1 MERTDNGEDRGRHR
15 RDGKGT
21 DGRSHE
27 RPATY
32 PQFRTNTTAARH
44 MATRKRTARHSDTAR
59 HGISRHHGA
68 RHDTA
73 YPGTMVRGEFIYGMA
88 RGTTVRDNTARHD
101 TRHDGARQYEIRH
114 DTTCG
119 TMVRDIRHDMTR
131 GMMARDNTARHDDTA
146 CGTMVRDNTARH
158 DDTTCGTMVRDNTN
172 EYGTKHGTIRY
183 AARWRATIRTNTAR
197 DMARNTIRGTRCATI
212 RTNEYGMKYE
222 IRREILYA
230 AQWCASELMARAD
243 SPEIKIRAIAQ

>member
-1 MERTDNGEDRGRHR
+1 MPLSYPDVVIFVFELFTDPDSTSYGWSVRITGKIGDDTDVTEKAQTAGLTSDQQHTHR
-15 RDGKGT
+15 
-21 DGRSHE
+21 
-27 RPATY
+27 
-32 PQFRTNTTAARH
+32 FRTNTTAARH

-59 HGISRHHGA
+59 HGISRARHSDTARHGISRHHGA
-68 RHDTA
+68 RHGTA

-172 EYGTKHGTIRY
+172 EYGTKHGTI
-183 AARWRATIRTNTAR
+183 
-197 DMARNTIRGTRCATI
+197 
-212 RTNEYGMKYE
+212 
-222 IRREILYA
+222 
-230 AQWCASELMARAD
+230 
-243 SPEIKIRAIAQ
+243 